1 MHATA
6 KEAQEETLKMLNVY
20 ADFYEKSLNIP
31 VVCGQKTDK
40 EKFAGAIATY
50 TVEALMHDGKALQGG
65 TSHNFGDGFAK
76 AFGVQYL
83 DKDNTLKPCHQTS
96 WGVTTR
102 MIGAIIMAHGDDNG
116 LVLPPAI
123 APIQV
128 IIVPIA
134 QHKEGVLEKA
144 AELQDRLSQI
154 VRVKTDASEQ
164 SPGWKFAEYEMK
176 GVPLRLE
183 IGPRDMEQNQ
193 CVLVRR
199 DTREKIIV
207 SLDELEETVQSLLVD
222 FAQSL
227 FNRALQRR
235 EEMTYTCTELDDFI
249 ETAKSR
255 PGFLRAMWCGD
266 LECELKMKEVADVTS
281 RCIPFGQE
289 PVSDKCICCGKPAT
303 KLLYWGKAY

>member
-1 MHATA
+1 
-6 KEAQEETLKMLNVY
+6 
-20 ADFYEKSLNIP
+20 
-31 VVCGQKTDK
+31 
-40 EKFAGAIATY
+40 
-50 TVEALMHDGKALQGG
+50 
-65 TSHNFGDGFAK
+65 
-76 AFGVQYL
+76 
-83 DKDNTLKPCHQTS
+83 
-96 WGVTTR
+96 
-102 MIGAIIMAHGDDNG
+102 
-116 LVLPPAI
+116 
-123 APIQV
+123 
-128 IIVPIA
+128 
-134 QHKEGVLEKA
+134 
-144 AELQDRLSQI
+144 
-154 VRVKTDASEQ
+154 
-164 SPGWKFAEYEMK
+164 MK